1 MHVNWAT
8 NVPPMHAFVY
18 HITQYA
24 VKAIPKNN
32 RNPEQQRAKVLKEV
46 GVLKEVEVGVTGGG
60 ACRGHHLAM
69 RAPSAQAKPM
79 GSGFNA

>member
-46 GVLKEVEVGVTGGG
+46 GVLKEVEVGVTG
-60 ACRGHHLAM
+60 AA
-69 RAPSAQAKPM
+69 APIMPCPFCP
-79 GSGFNA
+79 GPTHGFRVN